1 MHTNIPKCVTGA
13 RSSSQLLPRV
23 PQTVCP
29 AEELQ
34 QTPGLLH
41 PGLSKAS

>member
-13 RSSSQLLPRV
+13 PSSSQLL